1 MSVKKDLDK
10 MLDKM
15 EHTDPFAD
23 ARKAMEEAF
32 AQGSG
37 APMPRGRPILIDTM
51 EQRINELTGV
61 LFDAKNKLE
70 SQRTPPAELNEPHP
84 GPFTGT
90 GGGDQKAFL
99 KGGRFDFAEIGK
111 KLQDALLKTEDDK
124 QDRMIG
130 LLERGNKLQ
139 EDQLKAMAK
148 PVKVDVGNANF
159 GLGD

>member
-1 MSVKKDLDK
+1 
-10 MLDKM
+10 
-15 EHTDPFAD
+15 
-23 ARKAMEEAF
+23 
-32 AQGSG
+32 
-37 APMPRGRPILIDTM
+37 M

-70 SQRTPPAELNEPHP
+70 SQRTPPAEINEPRP

-90 GGGDQKAFL
+90 GGGDQKAFF
-99 KGGRFDFAEIGK
+99 KGGRFDFAEIGR
-111 KLQDALLKTEDDK
+111 KLQDSLLKTDDDK

-130 LLERGNKLQ
+130 LLERGNKIQ

-148 PVKVDVGNANF
+148 PVKVDVQNANF